1 MILASHFRFQSTRW
15 SNNLQ
20 TFHVFLCHNII
31 IQMSLASVGNGNEGT
46 RRRFIPPVINQDF
59 AMPVNWLGRSIF
71 LIFCLIFDLVVFYV
85 PSNSSRCDL
94 NPAKINVFLSSFVNG
109 ASRLSLEH
117 SVCCSIIAQAGYTQP
132 EIEQAELHPQSPS
145 TQACSCSCLPAPSGW
160 SPMTLDPSWS
170 RPSLSHVDSLLI
182 LWWEWWFFYV

>member
-1 MILASHFRFQSTRW
+1 MMVSISRCREKSFWQPRKSLPKNSKPSQTPRERWVFVILVSHFRFQSTRW

-59 AMPVNWLGRSIF
+59 AMPVNWEAFFSF
-71 LIFCLIFDLVVFYV
+71 FCLIFDLVVFYV

-109 ASRLSLEH
+109 DQSSFFGTQCGLQHNCASRIYTTRDRAGRTPSSITFH
-117 SVCCSIIAQAGYTQP
+117 SG
-132 EIEQAELHPQSPS
+132 
-145 TQACSCSCLPAPSGW
+145 
-160 SPMTLDPSWS
+160 
-170 RPSLSHVDSLLI
+170 LL
-182 LWWEWWFFYV
+182 L